1 MFSGLPEQ
9 PVDSTSNGKIEPI
22 SQDPKPKQK
31 GEGPGKLISEL
42 IQLLSYTEQLRV
54 QSHLI
59 HFNYESGNFIG
70 IHKFLKKEYEL
81 QQEHFDRLG
90 ELIRSMDYM
99 VPMCMKGLL
108 NAYKKFNHCDTYD
121 PCEMLCKY
129 ISNVEDFAITC
140 KKVRRTAMRVD
151 APDIENYMAELI
163 EDSFKSSW
171 FLKATLRRT

>member
-1 MFSGLPEQ
+1 MYSGISIQQPEEELKRNVE
-9 PVDSTSNGKIEPI
+9 PV
-22 SQDPKPKQK
+22 SQDPQPKQK
-31 GEGPGKLISEL
+31 SEGPGKLISEML
-42 IQLLSYTEQLRV
+42 QLLSFSEQLRV

-59 HFNYESGNFIG
+59 HFNYEGGNFIG

-108 NAYKKFNHCDTYD
+108 NAYKKFKHCDTYE
-121 PCEMLCKY
+121 PGLMLCSY
-129 ISNVEDFAITC
+129 IENVEDFAMTC
-140 KKVRRTAMRVD
+140 KKVRKTAIKID

-163 EDSFKSSW
+163 EDSFKTSW
-171 FLKATLRRT
+171 FLKAGLRRS